1 MKTRYYACVDGERI
15 VPLGDCECFDDAD
28 EKSPAGTMWLYDEAG
43 LRALIASIKEE
54 LECSSVALCQRH
66 YNALMFGS
74 GEEHREGVAL
84 LQKSKEQRRKS

>member
-1 MKTRYYACVDGERI
+1 MKPKMCPCGKRS
-15 VPLGDCECFDDAD
+15 VP
-28 EKSPAGTMWLYDEAG
+28 G
-43 LRALIASIKEE
+43 LI
-54 LECSSVALCQRH
+54 SSVALCQRH